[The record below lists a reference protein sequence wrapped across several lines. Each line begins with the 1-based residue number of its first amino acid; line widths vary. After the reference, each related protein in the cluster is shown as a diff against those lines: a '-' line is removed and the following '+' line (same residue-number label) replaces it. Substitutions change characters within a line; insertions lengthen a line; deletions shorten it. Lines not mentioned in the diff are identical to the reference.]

1 MKDAL
6 ECTKDRADQMEER
19 ISELKNRNKEV
30 IQVGE
35 ENWELRFFFL
45 SEETIQEQFDSIR
58 KANITIMSFPERKVM
73 RSYLQK

>member
-1 MKDAL
+1 MVLKNSTNEMKDAL

-35 ENWELRFFFL
+35 ENWELRFFF
-45 SEETIQEQFDSIR
+45 
-58 KANITIMSFPERKVM
+58 
-73 RSYLQK
+73 